1 MKILSWYKINIS
13 LIMKILILATTFPIN
28 SVDRVPRFIENQII
42 NLKNSYPDLKF
53 IVLAPDSSNHQILDK
68 SKFYKQ
74 IRFKYFWPNKMQTLT
89 DGAVLNQLK
98 SNYLN
103 YLLVPFLVISQI
115 FHLIKLVKK
124 EAPDL
129 IYAHWFF
136 PQAISAFIV
145 SKIYKIP
152 YVFTSHS
159 SDVEIVD
166 KKIPIIG
173 KLIIKKICK
182 EAKSIST
189 PSKKVLEIIESFFS
203 KEDFM
208 KINAHVIPMGINT
221 HQIIKSEIH
230 KKSHVKK
237 ILFIGRFSEKKGVE
251 TLIKA
256 FDILSKKYE
265 PQKLELILAGDGEEK
280 NNYLRLTENLN
291 LQSKIKFIGFVD
303 EDTKYQLLYSSDLL
317 VVPSVKGS
325 NGDVEGLPVVIIEG
339 LYCKLPVLAS
349 IDTNAQ
355 ELITHL
361 ENGFIV
367 SEVNPNNLSEQIAQ
381 IFELRSDELLSICDA
396 GYETATKFDS
406 QNNARSFYE
415 LLIC

>member
-1 MKILSWYKINIS
+1 M
-13 LIMKILILATTFPIN
+13 
-28 SVDRVPRFIENQII
+28 
-42 NLKNSYPDLKF
+42 
-53 IVLAPDSSNHQILDK
+53 
-68 SKFYKQ
+68 
-74 IRFKYFWPNKMQTLT
+74 
-89 DGAVLNQLK
+89 
-98 SNYLN
+98 
-103 YLLVPFLVISQI
+103 
-115 FHLIKLVKK
+115 
-124 EAPDL
+124 
-129 IYAHWFF
+129 
-136 PQAISAFIV
+136 

-173 KLIIKKICK
+173 KIIIKKICK

-251 TLIKA
+251 ILIKA

-265 PQKLELILAGDGEEK
+265 PQNLELILAGDGVEK

-317 VVPSVKGS
+317 VVPSIKGS

>member
-1 MKILSWYKINIS
+1 
-13 LIMKILILATTFPIN
+13 MKILILATTFPNN
-28 SVDRVPRFIENQII
+28 SNDRVPRFVENQII
-42 NLKNSYPDLKF
+42 NLKNSYPELKF
-53 IVLAPDSSNHQILDK
+53 IVLAPDSSKSQMLDE
-68 SKFYKQ
+68 SKYYKQ
-74 IRFKYFWPNKMQTLT
+74 TRFKYFWPNKMQTLT
-89 DGAVLNQLK
+89 NGAILNQLK
-98 SNYLN
+98 DNYLN

-124 EAPDL
+124 ESPDL

-159 SDVEIVD
+159 SDLKIVD

-189 PSKKVLEIIESFFS
+189 PSKKVLEIIESFFN
-203 KEDFM
+203 EEELM

-221 HQIIKSEIH
+221 RQIVNTKTH
-230 KKSHVKK
+230 KKSLVKK

-251 TLIKA
+251 ILIKS
-256 FDILSKKYE
+256 FDILTKKYE
-265 PQKLELILAGDGEEK
+265 QQNFELILAGDGEEK
-280 NNYLRLTENLN
+280 DNYLRLTESLN
-291 LQSKIKFIGFVD
+291 LKSKVKFVGFVG

-325 NGDVEGLPVVIIEG
+325 AGDVEGLPVVIIEG
-339 LYCKLPVLAS
+339 LYCRLPVLAS

-355 ELITHL
+355 ELITHF

-367 SEVNPNNLSEQIAQ
+367 SDLNPYNLSKQIAQ
-381 IFELRSDELLSICDA
+381 IFELSSGELLSISDS
-396 GYETATKFDS
+396 GYETAKNYDS